1 MNLKIKAM
9 CTFIE
14 DYLKDPSDAIG
25 KAMVEQKERLVDVDD
40 ELIYSQISS
49 PEFRL
54 YEEIVS

>member
-1 MNLKIKAM
+1 M

-14 DYLKDPSDAIG
+14 DYLNSPSAAIA
-25 KAMVEQKERLVDVDD
+25 KAMNEQKKRLADVDD
-40 ELIYSQISS
+40 ELIYSQIAS